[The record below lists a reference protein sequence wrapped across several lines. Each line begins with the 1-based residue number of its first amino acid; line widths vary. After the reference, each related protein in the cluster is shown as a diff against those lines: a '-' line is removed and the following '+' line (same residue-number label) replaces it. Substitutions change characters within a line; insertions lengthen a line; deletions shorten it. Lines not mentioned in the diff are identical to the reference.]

1 MSSGRT
7 GILGGSFDPIHYGH
21 LAIAEEV
28 RVVLHLDR
36 VLIIPAG
43 EQPLKPGG
51 SVALPAQRLAM
62 ARLACAGNPFFEVS
76 SIEIDRP
83 GPSYTYVTLQL
94 LRNQG
99 FDDLSLILGADSVA
113 DLPRWREV
121 RRILELAQIVG
132 VARPG
137 ASFDLA
143 HLSQVLPGLMERLI
157 VIDGPR
163 LDISSSDLRQR
174 VAQGRPIRYQTPDS
188 VVAYIETNGLYRLSF
203 VSPE

>member
-1 MSSGRT
+1 MTTGRT

-21 LAIAEEV
+21 LAIAEEA
-28 RVVLHLDR
+28 RVVLQLSR

-51 SVALPAQRLAM
+51 SAASPAHRLAM
-62 ARLACAGNPFFEVS
+62 ARLACADNPFFEVS

-94 LRNQG
+94 LRDQG
-99 FDDLSLILGADSVA
+99 FDDLYLILGIDSVA

-121 RRILELAQIVG
+121 RRILELAHIVG
-132 VARPG
+132 VSRPG
-137 ASFDLA
+137 VSLDLP
-143 HLSQVLPGLMERLI
+143 HLSSILPGLTERLI

-163 LDISSSDLRQR
+163 LDISSTDLRQR
-174 VAQGRPIRYQTPDS
+174 VAQGRPIRYQTPYA
-188 VVAYIETNGLYRLSF
+188 VVAYIETHQLYR
-203 VSPE
+203 

>member
-7 GILGGSFDPIHYGH
+7 GVLGGSFDPIHYGH

-28 RVVLHLDR
+28 RVVLQLNR

-43 EQPLKPGG
+43 EQPLKPRG
-51 SVALPAQRLAM
+51 SVAAPFHRLAM
-62 ARLACAGNPFFEVS
+62 ARLACVGNPFFEVS

-83 GPSYTYVTLQL
+83 GLSYTYITLQL
-94 LRNQG
+94 LYDQG
-99 FDDLSLILGADSVA
+99 FDDLYLILGADSVA

-121 RRILELAQIVG
+121 RRILELAHIVG
-132 VARPG
+132 VSRPG

-143 HLSQVLPGLMERLI
+143 YLSQIVPGLMERLI

-163 LDISSSDLRQR
+163 LDISSTDLRRR
-174 VAQGRPIRYQTPDS
+174 VAQGRPIRYQTPDA
-188 VVAYIETNGLYRLSF
+188 VVAYIETHELYR
-203 VSPE
+203 